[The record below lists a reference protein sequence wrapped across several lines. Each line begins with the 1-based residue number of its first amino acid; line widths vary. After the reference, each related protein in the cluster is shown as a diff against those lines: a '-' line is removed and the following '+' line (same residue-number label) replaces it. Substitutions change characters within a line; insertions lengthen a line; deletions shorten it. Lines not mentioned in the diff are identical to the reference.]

1 MGAREL
7 TLLGQNVNAYHGE
20 GPGGREWGLG
30 DLVRALAEIPGLE
43 RIRYTTSHP
52 RDVDERLIAAHRDV
66 PQLMPFLHLPV
77 QSGSDHVLAAMNRR
91 HTAADYQRIVERL
104 RAARPDLA
112 LSTDL
117 IVGFPGESDD
127 DFRATI
133 DLVSEIGF
141 AQAFSFKYSP
151 RPGTPAASAADQVA
165 DAVKVERLAALQT
178 LLARQQREFNA
189 ACVGR
194 VLPVLLEKAGAAPGP
209 AGRPQPLPAE
219 CPSRRCRRSGWR
231 CCPGPDIGC
240 RSKQPLRDGCG
251 MTAPPSGIIA
261 AEPAEGRTQLEFD
274 DNLLLPPLYGERDQ
288 HLDRIERQL
297 GVSVVTRGNRLAISG
312 PPSATEAAQLALSRL
327 YDRLKHG
334 QEIDLPA
341 VEAAIRLA
349 EAEIADR
356 SLSLWH
362 EDAAFR
368 TRKRRIAAR
377 SPGQAAYI
385 KALRESDLVFGL
397 GPAGTGKTYL
407 AVAAAVD
414 LLMTGRVER
423 IILSRPAVEAG
434 ERLGFLPG
442 DLRDKV
448 DPYLRPIFDALND
461 MLPADQLARRLGTG
475 EIEVAPIAFM
485 RGRTLARAFVIL
497 DEAQNTT
504 PVQIKMFLTRL
515 GEGSRMVVTGDPS
528 QVDLPPGT
536 RSGLAEALETLQSV
550 DGISIVRFSDRDVVR
565 HEFVARIVRAYEA
578 RERAA
583 RAVEP

>member
-1 MGAREL
+1 
-7 TLLGQNVNAYHGE
+7 
-20 GPGGREWGLG
+20 
-30 DLVRALAEIPGLE
+30 
-43 RIRYTTSHP
+43 
-52 RDVDERLIAAHRDV
+52 
-66 PQLMPFLHLPV
+66 
-77 QSGSDHVLAAMNRR
+77 
-91 HTAADYQRIVERL
+91 
-104 RAARPDLA
+104 
-112 LSTDL
+112 
-117 IVGFPGESDD
+117 
-127 DFRATI
+127 
-133 DLVSEIGF
+133 
-141 AQAFSFKYSP
+141 
-151 RPGTPAASAADQVA
+151 
-165 DAVKVERLAALQT
+165 
-178 LLARQQREFNA
+178 
-189 ACVGR
+189 
-194 VLPVLLEKAGAAPGP
+194 
-209 AGRPQPLPAE
+209 
-219 CPSRRCRRSGWR
+219 
-231 CCPGPDIGC
+231 
-240 RSKQPLRDGCG
+240 

-261 AEPAEGRTQLEFD
+261 IEPAEGRTQLEFD

-312 PPSATEAAQLALSRL
+312 PPPATEAAQLALSRL
-327 YDRLKHG
+327 YERLKHG

-377 SPGQAAYI
+377 SPGQAIYI

-536 RSGLAEALETLQSV
+536 RSGLAEALETLDGV

-578 RERAA
+578 RERAV
-583 RAVEP
+583 RAAEP